1 MVPYQTWTYPERPR
15 HDPPALMGGIS
26 RAAYARG
33 RTRGRAAFVEMPA
46 EKRLAWSHLPP
57 NPPVARLGHRH
68 RGRRDGRHGAG
79 VGMARHGARR
89 TIRRFSDTTRAARR
103 ATLVPKKAPR

>member
-1 MVPYQTWTYPERPR
+1 
-15 HDPPALMGGIS
+15 MGGIS

-57 NPPVARLGHRH
+57 NPRWRVLVTAIEGVEMVAMVLASAWHGTGLAAPYGDFLTP
-68 RGRRDGRHGAG
+68 RGRRGEPRWFLKRHHDNTCI
-79 VGMARHGARR
+79 VSEHVR
-89 TIRRFSDTTRAARR
+89 
-103 ATLVPKKAPR
+103 P